1 MSQVPY
7 VQDWTQVLKEIQFD
21 QVVCHF
27 HSTSYWP
34 NCKYFGNL
42 WCMRTLWD
50 GYHKDHA
57 AHKPSGSRTYLWQAW
72 KTEREWNGARRKC
85 NGQTDFIPPFPCH
98 ALQRKQTEQEDLPS
112 FLLRFPSSLLHKCL
126 IIFSVW
132 CHCTLGTLNRFAATE
147 HFFIIYWFRP
157 RGTCLL

>member
-1 MSQVPY
+1 MVKVNETKPSLV
-7 VQDWTQVLKEIQFD
+7 QVLKEIQFD

-27 HSTSYWP
+27 HSTSYGP
-34 NCKYFGNL
+34 NYKYFGNL

-50 GYHKDHA
+50 GYYKDHA
-57 AHKPSGSRTYLWQAW
+57 AHKPSGSRTYPWQAW
-72 KTEREWNGARRKC
+72 KTGWEWNGARWKL

-98 ALQRKQTEQEDLPS
+98 ALQRKQTEQEVLPS

-132 CHCTLGTLNRFAATE
+132 CHSGNLVPLHCNRTFLYY
-147 HFFIIYWFRP
+147 ILI
-157 RGTCLL
+157 